1 MKKLFT
7 VDDFM
12 VSFISA
18 LGYGFGETIARLSG
32 WSMFMCTVTSTVL
45 GIVLEEF
52 ISNIVFSKAV
62 QKSKERRIVTFA
74 AIFLFFWGLSG
85 FLSVGWACP

>member
-1 MKKLFT
+1 MTRKKLFT

-12 VSFISA
+12 VAFISA

-32 WSMFMCTVTSTVL
+32 WSKLMCTVTSTAL
-45 GIVLEEF
+45 GIVLEEI

-62 QKSKERRIVTFA
+62 QKSRKRRIMTFA
-74 AIFLFFWGLSG
+74 AIFFV
-85 FLSVGWACP
+85 FLTAH

>member
-1 MKKLFT
+1 MHY
-7 VDDFM
+7 FM

-32 WSMFMCTVTSTVL
+32 WSMFMCTVASTVL

-74 AIFLFFWGLSG
+74 GIFLFFSRG
-85 FLSVGWACP
+85 SVGFYPLDGLVHDGVCA